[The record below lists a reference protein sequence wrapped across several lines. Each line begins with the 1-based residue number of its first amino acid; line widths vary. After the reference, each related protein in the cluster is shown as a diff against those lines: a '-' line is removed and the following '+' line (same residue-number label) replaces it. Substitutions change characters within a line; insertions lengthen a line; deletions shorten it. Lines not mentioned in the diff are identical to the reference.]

1 MLKNTYKGNVPNVRK
16 ENPGAEIIEVT
27 RSVGHVLSPSRSL
40 LDLYRAKAIDWDE
53 YVRMFVKEMAKPE
66 CIAEMKRIGELA
78 KTREVY
84 LVCFERVGHCHRFLL
99 MDMIG
104 KLVPGAV

>member
-27 RSVGHVLSPSRSL
+27 RSVGHILSPSKEL
-40 LDLYRAKAIDWDE
+40 LYLYKDKRIDWDE
-53 YVRMFVKEMAKPE
+53 YVRLFLKEMAKPE

-78 KTREVY
+78 KTRDVY
-84 LVCFERVGHCHRFLL
+84 LVCYERVGHCHRFLL
-99 MDMIG
+99 MDMIA
-104 KLVPGAV
+104 KLVPGVV